1 MSKKEEIQKYPGYK
15 RWVFVF
21 VIVAVVVHAG
31 AFYLFN
37 WDLDEPAKRLAEKS
51 FVVFQPEGFPTE
63 SDELEQQAY
72 LFDSEPIFLPTDR
85 NYSGPIKTD
94 ASIWEP
100 EVQLAASFPADIRW
114 DDSLLLL
121 DSELNP
127 GAGTALDLLQP
138 VSRDFVSEFATETR
152 VKVETRPLGLYV
164 EAKTS
169 LGKPV
174 LNTFI
179 EFDSEQTVEFP
190 LNPAEFSISITD
202 YGLAGNPLLVNPSGS
217 EITDDFVRDFI
228 LERVHPLL
236 VGTTGYFHI
245 RIGL

>member
-1 MSKKEEIQKYPGYK
+1 MSKKEDIQKHPGYK

-21 VIVAVVVHAG
+21 VVVAVIVHAG
-31 AFYLFN
+31 VFYLFN
-37 WDLDEPAKRLAEKS
+37 WDLKEPAKRVQDES
-51 FVVFQPEGFPTE
+51 FVVFQPEGYPMET
-63 SDELEQQAY
+63 DELEQQAY

-94 ASIWEP
+94 ASVWEP

-127 GAGTALDLLQP
+127 GAGTALDLLLP
-138 VSRDFVSEFATETR
+138 VSRDFVSEFATQTR
-152 VKVETRPLGLYV
+152 AKIDKQRPGLYV

-169 LGKPV
+169 FGKPV

-179 EFDSEQTVEFP
+179 EFDTEQTVEFP

-202 YGLAGNPLLVNPSGS
+202 YGLAGNPLLVSPSGS

>member
-1 MSKKEEIQKYPGYK
+1 MSENGNLQKHPGYK

-21 VIVAVVVHAG
+21 LLIGVAAHIG

-37 WDLDEPAKRLAEKS
+37 LDLNEPQKRVGEES
-51 FVVFQPEGFPTE
+51 FIVFQPEGLPIE

-72 LFDSEPIFLPTDR
+72 LFDSEPIFLPTNR

-94 ASIWEP
+94 ARIWEP
-100 EVQLAASFPADIRW
+100 EVRLAASFPADIRW

-121 DSELNP
+121 DGELNP
-127 GAGTALDLLQP
+127 GAGTALDLIQS
-138 VSRDFVSEFATETR
+138 VSRDFVSEFATEPR
-152 VKVETRPLGLYV
+152 VKVEKRGPGLYV

-179 EFDSEQTVEFP
+179 ELDLEKPVDFP
-190 LNPAEFSISITD
+190 LNPAEFSISITN
-202 YGLAGNPLLVNPSGS
+202 YGLAGKPLLVNPSGS
-217 EITDDFVRDFI
+217 ETTDDFVRDFI
-228 LERVHPLL
+228 IERVHPLL

>member
-1 MSKKEEIQKYPGYK
+1 MTDQAGRQKHAGYK

-21 VIVAVVVHAG
+21 IVLGVAVHLG

-37 WDLDEPAKRLAEKS
+37 LDLQDPAERQKEKG
-51 FVVFQPEGFPTE
+51 FIVFQPEGFPAE
-63 SDELEQQAY
+63 SDELEQKAY

-85 NYSGPIKTD
+85 NFSGPINTD

-114 DDSLLLL
+114 DDSLLLI
-121 DSELNP
+121 DGELNP
-127 GAGTALDLLQP
+127 GAGTAMDLLRS
-138 VSRDFVSEFATETR
+138 VSRDFVSEFATEKR
-152 VKVETRPLGLYV
+152 VVVEKRPPGLYV
-164 EAKTS
+164 EAKS
-169 LGKPV
+169 DLGTPV

-179 EFDSEQTVEFP
+179 ELEVNQTVDFP
-190 LNPAEFSISITD
+190 LNPVEFSVSVTHF
-202 YGLAGNPLLVNPSGS
+202 GLAGKPLLVSPSGS
-217 EITDDFVRDFI
+217 EATDDFVRDFI
-228 LERVHPLL
+228 VERVHPLL